1 MKQEG
6 FGLTLGESAAEL
18 VVERSARF
26 GGGDDVV
33 SDVNEV
39 VCWTRRTRRRR
50 VGRTGRTLARGRARR
65 A

>member
-6 FGLTLGESAAEL
+6 FRLTFGESAAEL

-39 VCWTRRTRRRR
+39 VCGH
-50 VGRTGRTLARGRARR
+50 VAHGDDA
-65 A
+65 